1 MDDEELEL
9 KPLNV
14 FLSYSHKDRDI
25 AGKIKEQLER
35 FGFEVFL
42 AHEDIEPLREWQDE
56 IISKLKNCDILIP
69 IVSMN
74 FRESYWTDQE
84 TGFALARSIL
94 IIPLRIDLAPY
105 GFIGKLQALKIDDRI
120 PDSCEKIIEIF
131 KKSPLYEPF
140 IDTYIRAFINSEDFY
155 KANEMAD
162 LLKDCERFNVK
173 QVNEII
179 KGYINNSQVRGG
191 FRAGPFVNRIFE
203 EYSEVIDQELKQK
216 YKQILERGY

>member
-1 MDDEELEL
+1 
-9 KPLNV
+9 
-14 FLSYSHKDRDI
+14 
-25 AGKIKEQLER
+25 
-35 FGFEVFL
+35 
-42 AHEDIEPLREWQDE
+42 
-56 IISKLKNCDILIP
+56 
-69 IVSMN
+69 MN

-84 TGFALARSIL
+84 TGFALARGIL
-94 IIPLRIDLAPY
+94 IISLRIDLAPY

-191 FRAGPFVNRIFE
+191 FRAEPFVKRIFE
-203 EYSEVIDQELKQK
+203 EYSEVIDQELKQRFE
-216 YKQILERGY
+216 QLLERGY